1 MRLLQQ
7 LNWKLFH
14 ILFAAALVSSVLV
27 LPYALNMVV
36 DNLAELPL
44 PLPLLLAI
52 SVAQAAILFGVAI
65 IVGLILAPRVSL
77 GVPLLETLVEG
88 RRPPIELRSYLTIS
102 VGAGVLAG
110 VLIIAGDYMFFLLGS
125 PLTLFTADLPAWW
138 RGLLAAFY
146 GGIAEEVLMRLFLMT
161 LLVWIFSKIVKTGAN
176 QPPAMLMWTS
186 IVIAAAIF
194 GILHL
199 PATAAITPLT
209 DLVVVR
215 ALVLNAL
222 GGIIFGLLYWKK
234 GLESAMIAHFT
245 ADIVLHVILQ
255 LLI

>member
-1 MRLLQQ
+1 
-7 LNWKLFH
+7 
-14 ILFAAALVSSVLV
+14 
-27 LPYALNMVV
+27 
-36 DNLAELPL
+36 
-44 PLPLLLAI
+44 
-52 SVAQAAILFGVAI
+52 
-65 IVGLILAPRVSL
+65 
-77 GVPLLETLVEG
+77 
-88 RRPPIELRSYLTIS
+88 
-102 VGAGVLAG
+102 
-110 VLIIAGDYMFFLLGS
+110 MFFLLGS

-186 IVIAAAIF
+186 IVIAAAVF
-194 GILHL
+194 GIMHL
-199 PATAAITPLT
+199 PATAAVTPLT
-209 DLVVVR
+209 DLIVVR
-215 ALVLNAL
+215 ALVLNGL

-234 GLESAMIAHFT
+234 GLESAIIAHFT